1 MSESVIDPAILEE
14 EQAIGKVGAGR
25 RSTRSR
31 AGTTSTRTSTRLA
44 SRPSTTA
51 TATATTDVVRT
62 GTNGG
67 GTKGKGREVEPARG
81 EEENLIGSEY
91 QFRGVSRLGR
101 WDRAGYQKYG

>member
-14 EQAIGKVGAGR
+14 EQAIGKAGAGR
-25 RSTRSR
+25 RNTRSG

-51 TATATTDVVRT
+51 TDVART

-67 GTKGKGREVEPARG
+67 GRKGKGREVEPARG

-91 QFRGVSRLGR
+91 QFRGVSHLGR
-101 WDRAGYQKYG
+101 